1 LVSASSDHSIR
12 LWNFETRKVQMLNGH
27 HDWIKAIALSPD
39 GTLLA
44 SGSSDHTVKLWSLPD
59 GKLCHTL
66 AGHTREVNAI
76 AFTTDSQIL
85 ISGSRDRT
93 IKLWRR

>member
-1 LVSASSDHSIR
+1 M
-12 LWNFETRKVQMLNGH
+12 ETGGFTLPFV
-27 HDWIKAIALSPD
+27 KAIALSPD

-59 GKLCHTL
+59 GQLCHTL
-66 AGHTREVNAI
+66 VGHTREVNAV
-76 AFTTDSQIL
+76 AFTADSQIL